1 MLFFQKHCL
10 LQWMKNALKIK
21 QFEKLSAVRLLDFFK
36 TSVHRERKLFFKV
49 LSTLVLQQNCICRL
63 YSEKWRPSNSW
74 PHRPLKKRSDLAT
87 IASETRVIQRKSREK
102 TPILILSCKEPTRV
116 SFPISHR
123 QTIKKLSL
131 NQCSWKKNMQ
141 GKILSVGLSALKIQK
156 A

>member
-1 MLFFQKHCL
+1 MLFFHKHCL

-36 TSVHRERKLFFKV
+36 TGVHREETFFKV

-63 YSEKWRPSNSW
+63 YSEEVKA
-74 PHRPLKKRSDLAT
+74 LQQLAT
-87 IASETRVIQRKSREK
+87 EAFKEKIRPCYYSFRNQSHPMQKPRENPYSHSEH
-102 TPILILSCKEPTRV
+102 KEPTWV